1 MNREEIYI
9 FLRENPFFCLAT
21 AESGIPHVRTL
32 LLHKADETGIYFM
45 VGKFKDVYRQLSL
58 NPEVEICFSD
68 DSRQVRIHGLVENL
82 DKELDLKKEIA
93 GARPFMK
100 PWIEQYGYKYMAV
113 FRLREGM
120 ATVWTLEAEFRPKDY
135 IQL

>member
-1 MNREEIYI
+1 
-9 FLRENPFFCLAT
+9 
-21 AESGIPHVRTL
+21 
-32 LLHKADETGIYFM
+32 
-45 VGKFKDVYRQLSL
+45 
-58 NPEVEICFSD
+58 
-68 DSRQVRIHGLVENL
+68 
-82 DKELDLKKEIA
+82 
-93 GARPFMK
+93 MK